1 LPRPSDRPS
10 QPSDPTVAL
19 LPIGHEHAERAT
31 VAPDLTHGPAQAE
44 ASWFRVVHSEAGDD
58 RGGADGFLRGDL
70 LGQFPGWVAIR

>member
-1 LPRPSDRPS
+1 M
-10 QPSDPTVAL
+10 
-19 LPIGHEHAERAT
+19 
-31 VAPDLTHGPAQAE
+31 APDLTHGPAQAE